1 MASNSESR
9 EPDDLRARNR
19 TILLVIVVV
28 AILGTIGLGLL
39 AAWGAFTL
47 SPDDQPPPSPT
58 VAGMPG
64 GETFAYLVE
73 VGSDS
78 VTIDPARMLTGEQA
92 RAAAAEDGV
101 IGPNEDLPNDFYIV
115 NPDPGPTSVDV
126 DPEATVTVLAFDSAG
141 SHLAGRDLELGFR
154 RHHVHGA
161 DRVPSGERFPAL
173 GFLKVLIET
182 GEQALE
188 RSRLHDVVACEVER
202 YLVRELGE

>member
-58 VAGMPG
+58 VAGMPA

-115 NPDPGPTSVDV
+115 NPDPGSTSVDV
-126 DPEATVTVLAFDSAG
+126 DPDATVTVLAFDSAG
-141 SHLAGRDLELGFR
+141 AMVESPIGLSDLAAAFR
-154 RHHVHGA
+154 GEDPGVEIYGL
-161 DRVPSGERFPAL
+161 VPGEFP
-173 GFLKVLIET
+173 VTVVIENGT
-182 GEQALE
+182 VQSIEQT
-188 RSRLHDVVACEVER
+188 
-202 YLVRELGE
+202 YLP

>member
-58 VAGMPG
+58 VAGMPA

-126 DPEATVTVLAFDSAG
+126 DPEATVTVLEIPIGLSDLAAAFRGEDPG
-141 SHLAGRDLELGFR
+141 MEIYGL
-154 RHHVHGA
+154 
-161 DRVPSGERFPAL
+161 VPGEFP
-173 GFLKVLIET
+173 VTVVIENGT
-182 GEQALE
+182 VQSIEQT
-188 RSRLHDVVACEVER
+188 
-202 YLVRELGE
+202 YLP